1 MEKDFYT
8 DDFEQLLKDTTE
20 DFRMY
25 PSRKVWHSIYNDLHP
40 AKKWPSFAVCL
51 LLITAILYLGI
62 NNNNTIN
69 ADAENLMVSTLA
81 GTENK
86 ESVPNVDKSSTTGDQ
101 NPDKSMLGFNSAPAG
116 KQASHTP
123 AGIDAATPVIE
134 MTYPA
139 PTASTPLP
147 IPALALEEKDLVSPS
162 KEKELK
168 SQVFINITVPLP
180 ETVEISS
187 PEKNITVLPGVEQS
201 AISRKISSRPVSDN
215 SSEENNPTVNVTDNA
230 GTNPTP
236 IVETS
241 SPELKKTKTEDKVW
255 MEDFA
260 FHNKKA
266 GNKWKTRFSTL
277 VYLTPSVGYR
287 ILNKNNNFE
296 PVNALLIRSSATS
309 VDADDAISQQ
319 AALNLESGATA
330 ILDITRKLRVKAG
343 VQFNY
348 TNYISF
354 AERLSHPTQTNV
366 LLNDLGTGNTM
377 LFPFSTSFGNQGTD
391 NRARLNNKTA
401 QFSIPIGADYKL
413 AGNDKIKWYIGAT
426 IQPTYVAGGTAYLVS
441 SDYKNYVEVPSMLRT
456 WNLNAGFESMV
467 SYKTKG
473 GSVINIGP
481 QFRYQLLS
489 TYSKRY
495 TYTENLYNVGV
506 KFGITRKF

>member
-1 MEKDFYT
+1 M
-8 DDFEQLLKDTTE
+8 
-20 DFRMY
+20 
-25 PSRKVWHSIYNDLHP
+25 P
-40 AKKWPSFAVCL
+40 
-51 LLITAILYLGI
+51 
-62 NNNNTIN
+62 
-69 ADAENLMVSTLA
+69 
-81 GTENK
+81 
-86 ESVPNVDKSSTTGDQ
+86 
-101 NPDKSMLGFNSAPAG
+101 
-116 KQASHTP
+116 
-123 AGIDAATPVIE
+123 GIDGSTPEIDI
-134 MTYPA
+134 TYPA
-139 PTASTPLP
+139 TTALTEPM
-147 IPALALEEKDLVSPS
+147 IPAVADEEKDMVSPS

-168 SQVFINITVPLP
+168 NQVFINITVPVTEP
-180 ETVEISS
+180 VEISTT
-187 PEKNITVLPGVEQS
+187 EKNVKAVTDEEKSVAPVEFLLQP
-201 AISRKISSRPVSDN
+201 AADN
-215 SSEENNPTVNVTDNA
+215 PLAENNVPGAVTDNPSTKTA
-230 GTNPTP
+230 PT
-236 IVETS
+236 VETS
-241 SPELKKTKTEDKVW
+241 TQQLKKAKTEDKVW

-260 FHNKKA
+260 FHNKKN

-330 ILDITRKLRVKAG
+330 ILDITRKLRIKAG

-366 LLNDLGTGNTM
+366 LLNDLETGNTM
-377 LFPFSTSFGNQGTD
+377 LFPFSTSYGNQGSE

-413 AGNDKIKWYIGAT
+413 AGNDKFKWYIGAT

-441 SDYKNYVEVPSMLRT
+441 SDYKHYVEVPSMLRT

-489 TYSKRY
+489 TYSNRY

>member
-51 LLITAILYLGI
+51 LLITAILYVGI

-69 ADAENLMVSTLA
+69 ADAENLMLSTLA
-81 GTENK
+81 HTETEAGDAKPFSGPVNK
-86 ESVPNVDKSSTTGDQ
+86 TKNAD
-101 NPDKSMLGFNSAPAG
+101 NSPI
-116 KQASHTP
+116 T
-123 AGIDAATPVIE
+123 AA
-134 MTYPA
+134 A
-139 PTASTPLP
+139 
-147 IPALALEEKDLVSPS
+147 IPAQNMDNPVSANTNPRS
-162 KEKELK
+162 L
-168 SQVFINITVPLP
+168 N
-180 ETVEISS
+180 VEISYPVPAETEPLRQAAPDETNAVS
-187 PEKNITVLPGVEQS
+187 LATKQELRTETFVNTIAPQPEVAEVPITDR
-201 AISRKISSRPVSDN
+201 SRIAEPVAERS
-215 SSEENNPTVNVTDNA
+215 A
-230 GTNPTP
+230 GTVDLATAAVNDPAT
-236 IVETS
+236 VHKDVAAETAGKANMNTSLAETS
-241 SPELKKTKTEDKVW
+241 SSPQLKNAKTEDKVW

-260 FHNKKA
+260 FHNKKS
-266 GNKWKTRFSTL
+266 GNKWKTKFSTL
-277 VYLTPSVGYR
+277 VYITPSIGYR

-330 ILDITRKLRVKAG
+330 ILDLTRKLRVKAG

-348 TNYISF
+348 TNYLSF

-366 LLNDLGTGNTM
+366 LLNDLETGNTM
-377 LFPFSTSFGNQGTD
+377 LFPFSTSYGNQGSD

-413 AGNDKIKWYIGAT
+413 AGNDKIKWYVGAT

-441 SDYKNYVEVPSMLRT
+441 SDYKHYVEVPSMLRT
-456 WNLNAGFESMV
+456 WNLNAGFESIV

-481 QFRYQLLS
+481 QFRYQLFS
-489 TYSKRY
+489 TYSNRY